1 MACPTWSRFVA
12 TAIAST
18 ASTVDQGK
26 GEVSTVTARVELEPA
41 PLGAGLAGDALPVDA
56 RGSKSPETTSGRN
69 CICSGSSSTMAN
81 DGMSGMVGARELASV
96 RSGRRWRTS
105 GGLRQG
111 GGVGS
116 DRGVEGLEEWAAL
129 VVETAAGAGATAA
142 VVET

>member
-18 ASTVDQGK
+18 ASTVDQGN
-26 GEVSTVTARVELEPA
+26 GADSPVGACLEFESA
-41 PLGAGLAGDALPVDA
+41 PLDAGLAALPAAA
-56 RGSKSPETTSGRN
+56 RAAGGKGASIWIVVAELEAEGSKAPETTSGRN
-69 CICSGSSSTMAN
+69 CIGSGSSSTIAN
-81 DGMSGMVGARELASV
+81 EGMSGIVGARELASV

-116 DRGVEGLEEWAAL
+116 DRGVEGL
-129 VVETAAGAGATAA
+129 
-142 VVET
+142 